1 MAGIEKIKIPVR
13 KNELTIQAIEPYL
26 PTVFEKFCE
35 NQKKIQH
42 FWEIYENKHEIYNKT
57 RRYEDDSDI
66 NNKVST
72 PHLWAI
78 VNFKSGYALGNPKEY
93 AQTEE
98 KQTDDIKYLN
108 KYSKSAN
115 MRTIDKNVANWVYAT
130 GVGYYFTEPKSEIY
144 DSETEAPYDLWLR
157 PADTCA
163 KIYSSYNGEEE
174 LFDMLVTSYKKIN
187 QGKEKEYILISI
199 YLPDVYYEF
208 ECDNTIPNTPKFG
221 IRADKTRTR
230 PIYKKLPLTEK
241 FANESRIGVVEIG
254 ETLQN
259 AIDNI
264 YSNEV
269 DNVQDLVNEMLIFR
283 NCVLG
288 STPEEKAKNLRDAK
302 RGGALEIK
310 DPNPDIEADVKT
322 LSTKLDHTD
331 ILSLMESIKNELYA
345 TCGVPIAISDT
356 SNGGNKQGA
365 LQLGNGWE
373 NAYDRLLDEINSF
386 LVADYKLL
394 DKILTICK
402 KDPNSKLNE
411 LNASEIEIKYN
422 PNMTDNMVSKSQAY
436 QTFIQCGVPSD
447 LAIAWCRLSNDPV
460 TASRRIE
467 QYREKLAQ
475 EQQVINKNVDN
486 SGGNVDN
493 STNNGN
499 SNA

>member
-13 KNELTIQAIEPYL
+13 KKELTLDKIKPYL

-42 FWEIYENKHEIYNKT
+42 FWEIYENKHEIEGKS

-66 NNKVST
+66 NNKVAT

-93 AQTEE
+93 AQTAEE
-98 KQTDDIKYLN
+98 QTDDIKYLN
-108 KYSKSAN
+108 KYAKSSN

-130 GVGYYFTEPKSEIY
+130 GVGYYFTEPKSDVY
-144 DSETEAPYDLWLR
+144 DSEVEAPYNLWVR

-163 KIYSSYNGEEE
+163 KVYSSYNGEEE
-174 LFDMLVTSYKKIN
+174 LFDMLVTSYNKVSE
-187 QGKEKEYILISI
+187 GKEKEVMLISL
-199 YLPDVYYEF
+199 YLPNYYYEF
-208 ECDNTIPNTPKFG
+208 EYDNTIPNTPKFD
-221 IRADKTRTR
+221 IRADKTMPRT
-230 PIYKKLPLTEK
+230 IYKKLPLTEK

-259 AIDNI
+259 AIDTI

-269 DNVQDLVNEMLIFR
+269 DNVQDLVNEMLIFK

-288 STPEEKAKNLRDAK
+288 NTPEEKAQNLRDAK
-302 RGGALEIK
+302 RNGAIEINDK
-310 DPNPDIEADVKT
+310 NPDIEADVKT
-322 LSTKLDHTD
+322 ISTKLDHTD
-331 ILSLMESIKNELYA
+331 ILGLMESIKNELYA

-402 KDPNSKLNE
+402 KDPNSRLNE
-411 LNASEIEIKYN
+411 LSPSEIEIKYN
-422 PNMTDNMVSKSQAY
+422 PNMTDNIVSKAQAL
-436 QTFIQCGVPSD
+436 QIFDQCNIPPEVYIP
-447 LAIAWCRLSNDPV
+447 WVRVSNDAV
-460 TASRRIE
+460 TTAKLIRD
-467 QYREKLAQ
+467 YREELAR
-475 EQQVINKNVDN
+475 QQRENTL
-486 SGGNVDN
+486 
-493 STNNGN
+493 TNNSNN
-499 SNA
+499 SQE

>member
-26 PTVFEKFCE
+26 PTVYDKFCE

-42 FWEIYENKHEIYNKT
+42 FWEIYENNHEIYKKT

-130 GVGYYFTEPKSEIY
+130 GVGYYFTEPKSEVY

-174 LFDMLVTSYKKIN
+174 LFDMLVTSYNKIKE
-187 QGKEKEYILISI
+187 GKEVEYILISI

-208 ECDNTIPNTPKFG
+208 ECDNTIPKTPKFE
-221 IRADKTRTR
+221 IRADKTKTR

-254 ETLQN
+254 ETLQD
-259 AIDNI
+259 AIDTI

-288 STPEEKAKNLRDAK
+288 NTADEKSKNLREAK
-302 RGGALEIK
+302 RNGAMEIK
-310 DPNPDIEADVKT
+310 DPNPDVEADVKT
-322 LSTKLDHTD
+322 ISTKLDHTD

-467 QYREKLAQ
+467 QYREKFAQ
-475 EQQVINKNVDN
+475 EQQVVNNANNQNVN
-486 SGGNVDN
+486 N

-499 SNA
+499 NSQE

>member
-13 KNELTIQAIEPYL
+13 KNELTLEAIKPYL
-26 PTVFEKFCE
+26 PAVFEKFCD
-35 NQKKIQH
+35 NQKKIRH
-42 FWEIYENKHEIYNKT
+42 FWGIYENKHEIYNKT

-66 NNKVST
+66 NNKVAT

-130 GVGYYFTEPKSEIY
+130 GVGYYFIEPKSEIY
-144 DSETEAPYDLWLR
+144 DPETEAPYDLWLR

-187 QGKEKEYILISI
+187 QGKEKEYILISL
-199 YLPDVYYEF
+199 YLPDFYYEF
-208 ECDNTIPNTPKFG
+208 ECDNTIPNTPKFD
-221 IRADKTRTR
+221 IRADKTKTR

-259 AIDNI
+259 AIDTI

-288 STPEEKAKNLRDAK
+288 NTPEEKASNLRDAK
-302 RGGALEIK
+302 RNGAMEIK
-310 DPNPDIEADVKT
+310 DPNPDVEADVKT
-322 LSTKLDHTD
+322 ISTKLDHTD
-331 ILSLMESIKNELYA
+331 VLALMESIKNELYA

-475 EQQVINKNVDN
+475 EQQVINN
-486 SGGNVDN
+486 SSQNVDN
-493 STNNGN
+493 STNNGTN
-499 SNA
+499 NA

>member
-13 KNELTIQAIEPYL
+13 KNELTIEAIEPYL

-42 FWEIYENKHEIYNKT
+42 FWEIYENKHEIYNKK

-108 KYSKSAN
+108 KYTKSVN
-115 MRTIDKNVANWVYAT
+115 LRTIDKNVAIWTYAT
-130 GVGYYFTEPKSEIY
+130 GVGYYFTEPKSESY
-144 DSETEAPYDLWLR
+144 DSEVEAPFNVWLR
-157 PADTCA
+157 PSDTCC
-163 KIYSSYNGEEE
+163 KVYSSYNGEEE
-174 LFDMLVTSYKKIN
+174 LFDMLVTSYTKIKD
-187 QGKEKEYILISI
+187 GKEKEFILISL
-199 YLPDVYYEF
+199 YLPDFYYEF
-208 ECDNTIPNTPKFG
+208 ECDNTIPNTPKFD
-221 IRADKTRTR
+221 IRPDKTQTR

-259 AIDNI
+259 AIDTI

-269 DNVQDLVNEMLIFR
+269 DNVQDLVNEMLVFR
-283 NCVLG
+283 NCILG
-288 STPEEKAKNLRDAK
+288 TTAEEKAQNLRDAK

-310 DPNPDIEADVKT
+310 DPNPDVEADVKT
-322 LSTKLDHTD
+322 ISTKLDHTD

-345 TCGVPIAISDT
+345 TCGVPIAVSDT

-373 NAYDRLLDEINSF
+373 NSHDRFLDEINSF
-386 LVADYKLL
+386 LIADYELL
-394 DKILTICK
+394 YKMLFICK

-411 LNASEIEIKYN
+411 LNASEVEIKYN

-475 EQQVINKNVDN
+475 EKEVINKNVDN

-493 STNNGN
+493 STNNGTN
-499 SNA
+499 NA

>member
-1 MAGIEKIKIPVR
+1 
-13 KNELTIQAIEPYL
+13 
-26 PTVFEKFCE
+26 
-35 NQKKIQH
+35 
-42 FWEIYENKHEIYNKT
+42 
-57 RRYEDDSDI
+57 
-66 NNKVST
+66 
-72 PHLWAI
+72 
-78 VNFKSGYALGNPKEY
+78 
-93 AQTEE
+93 
-98 KQTDDIKYLN
+98 
-108 KYSKSAN
+108 

-187 QGKEKEYILISI
+187 QGKEKEFILISL
-199 YLPDVYYEF
+199 YLPDFYYEYEF
-208 ECDNTIPNTPKFG
+208 DNTIPNTPDFKM
-221 IRADKTRTR
+221 RADKTKTR

-259 AIDNI
+259 AIDTI

-269 DNVQDLVNEMLIFR
+269 DNVQDLVNEMLVFR
-283 NCVLG
+283 NCILG
-288 STPEEKAKNLRDAK
+288 DTPEKKAENLRIAK
-302 RGGALEIK
+302 RNGAIEINDK
-310 DPNPDIEADVKT
+310 SPDIEADVKT
-322 LSTKLDHTD
+322 ISTKLDHTD

-475 EQQVINKNVDN
+475 EQEVINNNVDK

-493 STNNGN
+493 STGNN
-499 SNA
+499 SKE

>member
-13 KNELTIQAIEPYL
+13 KKELSLKAIEPYL
-26 PTVFEKFCE
+26 PTIFEKFQE
-35 NQKKIQH
+35 NQKKIRH
-42 FWEIYENKHEIYNKT
+42 FWEIYENKHQIYNKT

-66 NNKVST
+66 NNKLST

-93 AQTEE
+93 AQTAEN
-98 KQTDDIKYLN
+98 QTDDIKYLN

-130 GVGYYFTEPKSEIY
+130 GLGYYFIEPKSEKY
-144 DSETEAPYDLWLR
+144 DPEVQSPYNLWLR

-174 LFDMLVTSYKKIN
+174 LFDMLVTGYTKISE
-187 QGKEKEYILISI
+187 GKEKDFILISL
-199 YLPDVYYEF
+199 YLPDFYYEF
-208 ECDNTIPNTPKFG
+208 ECDNTIPTTPKFN
-221 IRADKTRTR
+221 IRPDKTVVRT
-230 PIYKKLPLTEK
+230 IYKELPLTEK

-254 ETLQN
+254 ETLQD

-269 DNVQDLVNEMLIFR
+269 DNVQDLVNEMLIFK

-288 STPEEKAKNLRDAK
+288 NTPDEKARNLRDAK
-302 RGGALEIK
+302 RNGAIEINDK
-310 DPNPDIEADVKT
+310 NPDIEADVKT
-322 LSTKLDHTD
+322 ISTKLDHTD

-394 DKILTICK
+394 AKILTICK
-402 KDPNSKLNE
+402 KDPLSKLNE

-422 PNMTDNMVSKSQAY
+422 PNMTDNMISKSQAY
-436 QTFIQCGVPSD
+436 QTFIQCNVPSD

-460 TASRRIE
+460 TTSKRIE
-467 QYREKLAQ
+467 EYKEKLLK
-475 EQQVINKNVDN
+475 EQKQLINKGNN
-486 SGGNVDN
+486 S
-493 STNNGN
+493 
-499 SNA
+499 

>member
-13 KNELTIQAIEPYL
+13 KSDLTLEAIKPYL
-26 PTVFEKFCE
+26 PTVFEKFCD

-42 FWEIYENKHEIYNKT
+42 YWEIFENKHAIEGKT

-66 NNKVST
+66 NNRVST

-108 KYSKSAN
+108 KYAKSVNLRAV
-115 MRTIDKNVANWVYAT
+115 DKNVAVWTYAT
-130 GVGYYFTEPKSEIY
+130 GVGYYFTEPKSEKY
-144 DSETEAPYDLWLR
+144 DPETESPFNVWLR
-157 PADTCA
+157 PSDTCT
-163 KIYSSYNGEEE
+163 KVYSSYNGEEE
-174 LFDMLVTSYKKIN
+174 LFDMLVTGYKKIKD
-187 QGKEKEYILISI
+187 GKEKEYILISL
-199 YLPDVYYEF
+199 YLPNYYYEF
-208 ECDNTIPNTPKFG
+208 ECDNTIPNTPKFDQRVSET
-221 IRADKTRTR
+221 RARA
-230 PIYKKLPLTEK
+230 IYKKLPLTEK

-259 AIDNI
+259 AIDTI

-288 STPEEKAKNLRDAK
+288 NTPEEKSQNLRDAK
-302 RGGALEIK
+302 RNGAMEIK
-310 DPNPDIEADVKT
+310 DPNPDVEADVKT
-322 LSTKLDHTD
+322 ISTKLDHTD
-331 ILSLMESIKNELYA
+331 VLALMESIKNELYA

-373 NAYDRLLDEINSF
+373 NSYDRLLDEINSF
-386 LVADYKLL
+386 LIADYQLL
-394 DKILTICK
+394 DKMLFICK
-402 KDPNSKLNE
+402 KDPMSKLNE
-411 LNASEIEIKYN
+411 LNASEVEIKYN

-467 QYREKLAQ
+467 EYREKLAQ
-475 EQQVINKNVDN
+475 EQQQVVN
-486 SGGNVDN
+486 
-493 STNNGN
+493 NNGN
-499 SNA
+499 NSQE